1 MKRILLLLAFAEL
14 MLSCSSPKYDVCIY
28 GGTASGVM
36 AAYSAAQMGMD
47 VVVIEPTERFGGLTT
62 GGLGHTDIGNKQ
74 VVKGLALQFY
84 RRLGAHYGNLE
95 NWVFEPS
102 AAASVIDE
110 YLSHPRIT
118 AIKGYH
124 LVDAC
129 KEGTEIRSVRVAG
142 SGDTLTFK
150 APWFIDCSYEG
161 DLMAAAG
168 VEYRVGREDNS
179 EYGETWNGVHKMHL
193 HQFPDGVDPFVI
205 PGKPESGLLWGISNQ
220 KLSPEGSGD
229 NLVQAYNY
237 RICLTD
243 SLANMIPIEKPEGYD
258 PSRYELLVRLYEAQ
272 PHMRDINQYFIW
284 SPMPGRK
291 TDVNNR
297 GAFSTDMIGMNYD
310 YPESSW
316 ERRQEI
322 IKAHKDYTLGLLY
335 FTAHDERIPSV
346 IREFVA
352 RWGLPKDEY
361 VNTGHWTPQL
371 YVRESR
377 RMVGEYVA
385 TQADC
390 ENVREAGD
398 GISMAAYTMDS
409 HNCQRIVVKE
419 GGKYMVKNEG
429 NVEISGGLPYPISYR
444 SLTPKR
450 EQCTNLLVPVCCS
463 ASHIAY
469 GSIRMEPVF
478 MGMGQAAGLAV
489 SFAKKK
495 GLHKVQD
502 VDYRDIVHVLETDP
516 FQNGTAPDIVLDDS
530 SMEAAPGWVKGRLSG
545 SYGPSCLTAGPG
557 CAPVVFS
564 SVIPSGGNYMV
575 YSYQHKPLEG
585 FNPVTTIELS
595 TGDKYAVNAA
605 DVNITGQ
612 TTSAWHLLGQV
623 SLKAGETFSASFSS
637 DGGSGKVM
645 ADAVLLVKND

>member
-1 MKRILLLLAFAEL
+1 MKRVLLSIAAAVLALA
-14 MLSCSSPKYDVCIY
+14 SCTPGYDVCIY
-28 GGTASGVM
+28 GGSASGIV
-36 AAYSAAQMGMD
+36 AAYSAAQMGLD
-47 VVVIEPTERFGGLTT
+47 VVLIEPTTRFGGLTT
-62 GGLGHTDIGNKQ
+62 GGLGQTDIGNKQ
-74 VVKGLALQFY
+74 VVKGVALQFY
-84 RRLGAHYGNLE
+84 RKLGAHYGNLE

-102 AAASVIDE
+102 AALSVLEE

-129 KEGTEIRSVRVAG
+129 KEGTDISSIRVACG
-142 SGDTLTFK
+142 SDTLDYK

-168 VEYRVGREDNS
+168 VEYRVGREDS
-179 EYGETWNGVHKMHL
+179 TEYGEKWNGLHMMHL
-193 HQFPDGVDPFVI
+193 HQFPDGVDPFVV
-205 PGKPESGLLWGISNQ
+205 PGKPESGLLWGISEQ
-220 KLSPEGSGD
+220 KLNPEGTGD
-229 NLVQAYNY
+229 TLVQAYNF

-243 SLANMIPIEKPEGYD
+243 SLANMIPIGKPEGYD
-258 PSRYELLVRLYEAQ
+258 PSRYELLVRLYDAQ
-272 PHMRDINQYFIW
+272 PDMREINQYFIW

-297 GAFSTDMIGMNYD
+297 SGFSTDMIGMNYD
-310 YPESSW
+310 YPEASW

-335 FTAHDERIPSV
+335 FTAHDERVPAE

-352 RWGLPKDEY
+352 KWGLPKDEY
-361 VNTGHWTPQL
+361 ADTGHWTPQL

-377 RMVGEYVA
+377 RMVGEYVS

-390 ENVREAGD
+390 ENERVAPD
-398 GISMAAYTMDS
+398 GIAMAAYTMDS
-409 HNCQRIVVKE
+409 HNCQRIVIRKN
-419 GGKYMVKNEG
+419 GKYMVKNEG
-429 NVEISGGLPYPISYR
+429 DVEISGGLPYPISYR

-450 EQCTNLLVPVCCS
+450 DQCTNLLVPVCCS

-495 GLHKVQD
+495 GLSRVQD
-502 VDYRDIVHVLETDP
+502 VDYRDIVHVLDTDP
-516 FQNGTAPDIVLDDS
+516 FLNGTSPDIVIDDA
-530 SMEAAPGWVKGRLSG
+530 SMEPVPGWKKGPMEG
-545 SYGPSCLTAGPG
+545 SYGPSCFSGDSG
-557 CAPVVFS
+557 CAPIVFS
-564 SVIPSGGNYMV
+564 AEIPSDGEYLV
-575 YSYQHKPLEG
+575 YSYQHNAQEG
-585 FNPVTTIELS
+585 LNPVTKISLS
-595 TGDKYAVNAA
+595 SGDSYTVHAS
-605 DVNITGQ
+605 DVHIAGQ
-612 TTSAWHLLGQV
+612 TTSAWHLLGRAA
-623 SLKAGETFSASFSS
+623 LKAGETFSASFSS
-637 DGGSGKVM
+637 DGGPGKVV